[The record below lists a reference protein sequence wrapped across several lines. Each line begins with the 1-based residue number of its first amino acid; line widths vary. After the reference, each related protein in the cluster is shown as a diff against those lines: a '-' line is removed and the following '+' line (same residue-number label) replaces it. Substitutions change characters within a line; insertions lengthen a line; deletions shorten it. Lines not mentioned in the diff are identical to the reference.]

1 MFPNFISGEEGN
13 DRVFGNYQ
21 ENSLVGSPGND
32 NLVGSL
38 ENDNLKG
45 DDGNDHLEGGPGDNI
60 MTGGDGA
67 DSFDC
72 GLGVDKVLDF
82 KEGQGDT
89 KLDNCNQRKL
99 LLCDLFV
106 GINIQIPYC

>member
-1 MFPNFISGEEGN
+1 
-13 DRVFGNYQ
+13 
-21 ENSLVGSPGND
+21 
-32 NLVGSL
+32 
-38 ENDNLKG
+38 
-45 DDGNDHLEGGPGDNI
+45 